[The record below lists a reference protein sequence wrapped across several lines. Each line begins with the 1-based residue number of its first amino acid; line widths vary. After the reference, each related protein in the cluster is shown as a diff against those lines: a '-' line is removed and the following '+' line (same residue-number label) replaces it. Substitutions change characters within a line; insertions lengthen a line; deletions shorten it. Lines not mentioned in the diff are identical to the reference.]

1 MKISK
6 LFQAQLIR
14 EIILFGVLA
23 ILMSFFFSVAIRS
36 RLLDEFTNRG
46 SAISE
51 SIASSSVEL
60 LLNRDASTIQATI
73 DQFVDAESGV
83 AYVFVSDHQDQ
94 LVAHSFVPRV
104 PEEISGLTQGE
115 TDRTVVRDITIANQG
130 NFLDIASP
138 ILAGTVGYAHVG
150 MDQGVIEGVI
160 RSVILT
166 QIGLIAVIFA
176 ISMII
181 AYIQANR
188 VSQPLLQLAQFA
200 RNVSSGSSSAQMALQ
215 ASQQLQP
222 IAERS
227 DEVGQLTL
235 DFQRMVAEIYKREEK
250 LQQQKI
256 ELAQANQE
264 ITKLSKRL
272 KIENIRLEAELG
284 VSRQESTSRESID
297 SYRPK
302 DPPLP
307 EVTES
312 SPPMPQRTEAPIS
325 TVEATEPEPSEIDV
339 TRQLQQLLLPG
350 ANEVRQIQG
359 LEMAGSLNNQLAF
372 DYYDQLM
379 EDRRIQIGIANLN
392 NSLSN
397 SCLMLMSGKVVR
409 TLLTSD
415 EKEQRWFLNRL
426 KRTIQRCNKSHSLA
440 LLDLRKDGEVKEGGQ
455 GQQIIVVDHDGKVT
469 LVDGQDLGL
478 PVGVNPEV
486 VGEARLYL
494 QPIKCIILL
503 SINNILTKTTGA
515 SFGVEQVQAIVS
527 RHWQKPADAIVAAL
541 LEELPKTSETGQL
554 SSDFSL
560 LVLKQK

>member
-104 PEEISGLTQGE
+104 PEEISGITQGE

-200 RNVSSGSSSAQMALQ
+200 RNVSSGNSSAQIALQ

-250 LQQQKI
+250 LQQQQV

-284 VSRQESTSRESID
+284 VSRQESVTE
-297 SYRPK
+297 PTE
-302 DPPLP
+302 PPLP

-312 SPPMPQRTEAPIS
+312 SSTIWQRTEAPIS
-325 TVEATEPEPSEIDV
+325 TVEVTELSEIDV

-350 ANEVRQIQG
+350 ANEVQQIQG

-397 SCLMLMSGKVVR
+397 SCLMLMSGKVLR

-415 EKEQRWFLNRL
+415 EKEQRLFLNRL

-455 GQQIIVVDHDGKVT
+455 GQQIMVVDHDGKVT
-469 LVDGQDLGL
+469 LVDGQDLAL

-486 VGEARLYL
+486 VGEARLHF
-494 QPIKCIILL
+494 QPIRGILL
-503 SINNILTKTTGA
+503 FSTGSPLTQTTGA
-515 SFGVEQVQAIVS
+515 SSGVEQVQAIVS

-560 LVLKQK
+560 LLLKQK